1 MGAKAYILVLAAFAA
16 TGCAGGLK
24 RLAPPGIVKYE
35 DRAKGQAVNP
45 AIEARIAERRA
56 EGEEGGFPNLS
67 EEPSKIPE
75 GIAKPERTA
84 MESDLLDMRDQLN
97 EAVALD
103 RAAAEQERTERLED
117 ARDALGNA
125 VLKDDAAARRERGL
139 APRKPDPE
147 QE

>member
-35 DRAKGQAVNP
+35 ERAKGQAVNP
-45 AIEARIAERRA
+45 VIEARIAERHN
-56 EGEEGGFPNLS
+56 GGDGGFPALS
-67 EEPSKIPE
+67 RQPSKVPE
-75 GIAKPERTA
+75 GIAEPERTA
-84 MESDLLDMRDQLN
+84 MESDLLALRDELN
-97 EAVALD
+97 DAVAID
-103 RAAAEQERTERLED
+103 RIAADQERTSPLEE
-117 ARDALGNA
+117 ARNALGTA

-139 APRKPDPE
+139 PPRKPDAE